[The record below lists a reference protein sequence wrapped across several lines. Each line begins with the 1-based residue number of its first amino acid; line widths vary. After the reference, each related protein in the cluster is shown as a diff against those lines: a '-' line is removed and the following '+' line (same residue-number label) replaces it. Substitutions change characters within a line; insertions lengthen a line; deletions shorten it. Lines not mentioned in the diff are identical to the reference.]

1 MKLNSILGGINQMKI
16 VILEPLG
23 ITAEKLAAAS
33 AAVEAKGHTLVAYDT
48 KTENQEELAQRGK
61 DADVIII
68 ANQPLRKNVLEK
80 CENLKFLSIAFTGVD
95 HVDVE
100 YCRERGIAV
109 SNAAG
114 YSTNAVAELAFGLA
128 VSVLRNIPACDSVC
142 RQEGTKTG
150 LVGSELYGKTFGV
163 VGTGAIGCKVAN
175 IAQAFGCQVVAYS
188 RSKKPELEALGVS
201 YLSLEEL
208 LRTSDIVSLHVPLN
222 DQTKGLIG
230 QKEIACMKETAI
242 LLNTARGGVVDSAA
256 LAAAL
261 NEDRIA
267 GAGIDVFE
275 MEPPV
280 PADHPLLHSKH
291 TVVTPHVAFASHEA
305 LFTRAQIVFT
315 NILAW
320 EDGRQQ
326 NVIC

>member
-1 MKLNSILGGINQMKI
+1 M
-16 VILEPLG
+16 
-23 ITAEKLAAAS
+23 
-33 AAVEAKGHTLVAYDT
+33 
-48 KTENQEELAQRGK
+48 
-61 DADVIII
+61 
-68 ANQPLRKNVLEK
+68 
-80 CENLKFLSIAFTGVD
+80 
-95 HVDVE
+95 
-100 YCRERGIAV
+100 
-109 SNAAG
+109 
-114 YSTNAVAELAFGLA
+114 
-128 VSVLRNIPACDSVC
+128 
-142 RQEGTKTG
+142 
-150 LVGSELYGKTFGV
+150 
-163 VGTGAIGCKVAN
+163 
-175 IAQAFGCQVVAYS
+175 
-188 RSKKPELEALGVS
+188 
-201 YLSLEEL
+201 
-208 LRTSDIVSLHVPLN
+208 
-222 DQTKGLIG
+222 
-230 QKEIACMKETAI
+230 
-242 LLNTARGGVVDSAA
+242 VDSAA

>member
-1 MKLNSILGGINQMKI
+1 M
-16 VILEPLG
+16 
-23 ITAEKLAAAS
+23 
-33 AAVEAKGHTLVAYDT
+33 
-48 KTENQEELAQRGK
+48 
-61 DADVIII
+61 
-68 ANQPLRKNVLEK
+68 
-80 CENLKFLSIAFTGVD
+80 
-95 HVDVE
+95 
-100 YCRERGIAV
+100 
-109 SNAAG
+109 
-114 YSTNAVAELAFGLA
+114 
-128 VSVLRNIPACDSVC
+128 
-142 RQEGTKTG
+142 
-150 LVGSELYGKTFGV
+150 
-163 VGTGAIGCKVAN
+163 VGTGAIGSKVAN

>member
-109 SNAAG
+109 SNAA
-114 YSTNAVAELAFGLA
+114 
-128 VSVLRNIPACDSVC
+128 
-142 RQEGTKTG
+142 
-150 LVGSELYGKTFGV
+150 
-163 VGTGAIGCKVAN
+163 
-175 IAQAFGCQVVAYS
+175 
-188 RSKKPELEALGVS
+188 
-201 YLSLEEL
+201 
-208 LRTSDIVSLHVPLN
+208 
-222 DQTKGLIG
+222 
-230 QKEIACMKETAI
+230 
-242 LLNTARGGVVDSAA
+242 
-256 LAAAL
+256 
-261 NEDRIA
+261 
-267 GAGIDVFE
+267 
-275 MEPPV
+275 
-280 PADHPLLHSKH
+280 
-291 TVVTPHVAFASHEA
+291 
-305 LFTRAQIVFT
+305 
-315 NILAW
+315 
-320 EDGRQQ
+320 
-326 NVIC
+326 